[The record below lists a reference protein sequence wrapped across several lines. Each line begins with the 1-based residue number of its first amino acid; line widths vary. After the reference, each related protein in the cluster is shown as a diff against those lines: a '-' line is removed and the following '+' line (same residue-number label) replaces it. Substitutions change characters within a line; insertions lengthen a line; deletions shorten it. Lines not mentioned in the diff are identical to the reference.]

1 MLCERACGVRREA
14 GVYCVCEL
22 GMESWHVLCESAC
35 GVRRKAGVYYVC
47 EHTACDRRE
56 AGVYYVCELGRE
68 AGMCCVRAHTACDV
82 DTTSATKQLLAVS
95 RRAAQTGLLTGTPES
110 TPFPTR
116 YIHERQEQTPCM
128 SGTDKLHCIVLQT
141 VKSRKRGIQLHEIR
155 ASSSV
160 WRRGG

>member
-1 MLCERACGVRREA
+1 MRLAA
-14 GVYCVCEL
+14 G
-22 GMESWHVLCESAC
+22 SWRVLC
-35 GVRRKAGVYYVC
+35 VR

-68 AGMCCVRAHTACDV
+68 AGMCCVRELAACDV

-116 YIHERQEQTPCM
+116 YIGH
-128 SGTDKLHCIVLQT
+128 T
-141 VKSRKRGIQLHEIR
+141 VR
-155 ASSSV
+155 ATGADAMYV
-160 WRRGG
+160 RY